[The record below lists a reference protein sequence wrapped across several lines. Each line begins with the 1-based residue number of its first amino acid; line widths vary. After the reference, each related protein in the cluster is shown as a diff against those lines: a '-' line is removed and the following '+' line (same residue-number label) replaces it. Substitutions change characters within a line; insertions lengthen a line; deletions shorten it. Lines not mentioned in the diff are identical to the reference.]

1 MAKAVILMEVETA
14 EKVVKEM
21 VAVMVAA
28 EAAAEA
34 AAEVTE
40 VEMVEY
46 LKEWMRQTLLHDA
59 AATDNNEKH
68 SDT

>member
-1 MAKAVILMEVETA
+1 MAKAVTQMVKVMA
-14 EKVVKEM
+14 EKVVTEM

-40 VEMVEY
+40 VEMVEWQGMDEATTMA
-46 LKEWMRQTLLHDA
+46 LIPMRVA
-59 AATDNNEKH
+59 ASH
-68 SDT
+68 